1 MRICTGSFGVDQEG
15 LLLGRRL
22 MVLVDFHRLS
32 SVSEL
37 LVHLVL
43 LVQDQSLE
51 VILLIDFIGEKDC
64 KCVRKFV
71 SI

>member
-1 MRICTGSFGVDQEG
+1 
-15 LLLGRRL
+15 
-22 MVLVDFHRLS
+22 MVLVDFHRLGA
-32 SVSEL
+32 VSEL